1 MEKRQLRLGWWLVML
16 WLVGVSMMM
25 LNHYS
30 IDRRVQ
36 QIELL
41 GGCIEEFRSQLYFDI
56 PYRTHLSEQQVKQ
69 LEDIADLR
77 IALGEQLAFTWFQP
91 DIQQLLFTTDRFI
104 EQSQAFMATE
114 LAIKD
119 LIIGIQEKRQ
129 QYSKRSEIAVYYYQ
143 LSAYTFEALF
153 SSQTSSSM
161 AYRDLDELYTQSLT
175 LSHQD
180 KQELQIAL
188 ADTSRVM
195 GSFAQGKYLVE
206 RLINHSVHNEITL
219 VEEQFHRTLERTLG
233 LGIVFSC
240 LLMVFNMAYYQRALL
255 KGDKASKQAN
265 SPREES
271 ESIEDSLPD
280 VAVEQP
286 EPKNIINNIIETKQ
300 IDFAGMLESLDNDS
314 ESLCMLLSVFIA
326 DHKNDVALITQLLSD
341 SPDEAFRKAHSL
353 KGVGGNLGANQLRD
367 VASKLEIALVQDVTQ
382 VATLLSELDECLSK
396 AIVEA
401 EQFIEQQSC
410 SEES

>member
-1 MEKRQLRLGWWLVML
+1 MDKRQLRLGWWLVML

-56 PYRTHLSEQQVKQ
+56 PYRAHLSEQQIKQ

-77 IALGEQLAFTWFQP
+77 IELGQQPTFTWFQP

-119 LIIGIQEKRQ
+119 LIIEIQEKRQ

-153 SSQTSSSM
+153 SSQASSSM
-161 AYRDLDELYTQSLT
+161 AYRDLDELYTQSLS

-180 KQELQIAL
+180 KQELQMAL

-195 GSFAQGKYLVE
+195 GSFAQGMYLVE

-219 VEEQFHRTLERTLG
+219 VEEQFHRSLERTLG
-233 LGIVFSC
+233 LGVVFSC

-255 KGDKASKQAN
+255 KGYKASKQAD
-265 SPREES
+265 SPRDES
-271 ESIEDSLPD
+271 ESIEDSSKV

-286 EPKNIINNIIETKQ
+286 EPKNIVNIIEAKQ

-382 VATLLSELDECLSK
+382 VATLLSELDKCLSK
-396 AIVEA
+396 AIKEA